1 MEERNVQGLIA
12 LQIIENKE
20 GLLEEFE
27 VAFKE
32 MVETYISTTPI
43 NVKKIEM
50 EEKNQEIIVKY
61 EFRGLGFHYKT
72 KTRERSSSMN
82 EAELGRAVFEFYTK
96 LLVKTFFE
104 KNLQVDSRYTE
115 ISIYEMVGRRKSF

>member
-1 MEERNVQGLIA
+1 MEERKVQGLIA

-27 VAFKE
+27 AAFNE

-50 EEKNQEIIVKY
+50 EEKNQEILIKY
-61 EFRGLGFHYKT
+61 EFRGLRFHYKT
-72 KTRERSSSMN
+72 KTKEHSSSMN
-82 EAELGRAVFEFYTK
+82 DAEFGRAVFEFYTK

-104 KNLQVDSRYTE
+104 ENLEVDSRYTE
-115 ISIYEMVGRRKSF
+115 ITISEMMGGRKSF

>member
-12 LQIIENKE
+12 LEIIEDKE

-27 VAFKE
+27 IAFKE

-43 NVKKIEM
+43 KVKKIETQQ
-50 EEKNQEIIVKY
+50 KNGEIIVKY
-61 EFRGLGFHYKT
+61 EFRGLSFHYKT

-104 KNLQVDSRYTE
+104 KSLKVDSRHTE
-115 ISIYEMVGRRKSF
+115 ITISEMMRGRKSF